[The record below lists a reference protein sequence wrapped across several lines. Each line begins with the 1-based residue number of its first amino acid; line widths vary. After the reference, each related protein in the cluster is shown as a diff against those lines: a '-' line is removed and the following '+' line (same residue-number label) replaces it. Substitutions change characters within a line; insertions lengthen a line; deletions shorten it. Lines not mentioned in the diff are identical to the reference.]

1 MLDPKGDQ
9 ILGYIFFFLNLQL
22 ISYVLGLQD
31 TFIFF
36 FKRMRLKFHFLLGYV
51 WLEVKY
57 GGWKIK
63 ERKWVCMLFG

>member
-9 ILGYIFFFLNLQL
+9 IVGYLKKKFLQL
-22 ISYVLGLQD
+22 MSYVLGLQD

-57 GGWKIK
+57 GG
-63 ERKWVCMLFG
+63 

>member
-9 ILGYIFFFLNLQL
+9 IVGYLKNKILQL
-22 ISYVLGLQD
+22 MSYVLGLQD
-31 TFIFF
+31 TLIFF

-57 GGWKIK
+57 GG
-63 ERKWVCMLFG
+63 

>member
-1 MLDPKGDQ
+1 MLDPKVDQ
-9 ILGYIFFFLNLQL
+9 ILGYLQKKKKKNLQL
-22 ISYVLGLQD
+22 MSYVLGLQD

-57 GGWKIK
+57 GG
-63 ERKWVCMLFG
+63 

>member
-1 MLDPKGDQ
+1 M
-9 ILGYIFFFLNLQL
+9 
-22 ISYVLGLQD
+22 SYVLGLQD

-63 ERKWVCMLFG
+63 ERKWVCVLFGKEGREELFKWDLGIFY

>member
-9 ILGYIFFFLNLQL
+9 IVGYLKKKFLQL
-22 ISYVLGLQD
+22 MSYVLGLQD

-51 WLEVKY
+51 WLEMKY
-57 GGWKIK
+57 GG
-63 ERKWVCMLFG
+63 

>member
-1 MLDPKGDQ
+1 MLDQKGDQ
-9 ILGYIFFFLNLQL
+9 ILGYLQKKKKKNLQL
-22 ISYVLGLQD
+22 MSYVLGLQD

-57 GGWKIK
+57 GG
-63 ERKWVCMLFG
+63 

>member
-9 ILGYIFFFLNLQL
+9 IVGYLKKKILQL
-22 ISYVLGLQD
+22 MSYVLGLQD

-51 WLEVKY
+51 WLEMKY
-57 GGWKIK
+57 GG
-63 ERKWVCMLFG
+63 

>member
-9 ILGYIFFFLNLQL
+9 ILGYLKKKILQL
-22 ISYVLGLQD
+22 MSYVLGLQD

-57 GGWKIK
+57 GG
-63 ERKWVCMLFG
+63 

>member
-9 ILGYIFFFLNLQL
+9 ILGYLKKKILQL
-22 ISYVLGLQD
+22 MSYVLGLQD

-51 WLEVKY
+51 WLEMKY
-57 GGWKIK
+57 GG
-63 ERKWVCMLFG
+63 

>member
-9 ILGYIFFFLNLQL
+9 ILGYFKKKILQL
-22 ISYVLGLQD
+22 MSYVLGLQD

-51 WLEVKY
+51 WLEMKY
-57 GGWKIK
+57 GG
-63 ERKWVCMLFG
+63 

>member
-9 ILGYIFFFLNLQL
+9 ILGYLKKKKKNLQL
-22 ISYVLGLQD
+22 MSYVLGLQD

-51 WLEVKY
+51 WLEMKY
-57 GGWKIK
+57 GG
-63 ERKWVCMLFG
+63 

>member
-1 MLDPKGDQ
+1 MLDLKGDQ
-9 ILGYIFFFLNLQL
+9 ILGYLQKKKKKNLQL
-22 ISYVLGLQD
+22 MSYVLGLQD

-57 GGWKIK
+57 GG
-63 ERKWVCMLFG
+63 

>member
-9 ILGYIFFFLNLQL
+9 IVGYLKKKILQL
-22 ISYVLGLQD
+22 MSYVLGLQD

-57 GGWKIK
+57 GG
-63 ERKWVCMLFG
+63 